1 MSRSWI
7 AVASANHVRIG
18 REAGFMQVCHGKAA
32 PLKRSAP
39 GDRVIYYS
47 PTEAFGCKDRLQAFT
62 AIGVVEETAA
72 YQVDVDP
79 GFRPWRRDVAWWRA
93 VETPI
98 RPLLGRLSFT
108 SDRGGWGYRLRFGL
122 FEIDNDDAELIAEAM
137 LTEPRMHVDRKQ
149 AKVPVQCTLA
159 L

>member
-18 REAGFMQVCHGKAA
+18 RAAGFMQVCHGKAA

-47 PTEAFGCKDRLQAFT
+47 PTETFGGKDRLQAFT
-62 AIGVVEETAA
+62 AIGVIEETAA
-72 YQVDVDP
+72 YQVEAHL

-93 VETPI
+93 METPI

-108 SDRGGWGYRLRFGL
+108 SDRTGWGYRLRFGL
-122 FEIDNDDAELIAEAM
+122 FEIDNEDAELIAEAM
-137 LTEPRMHVDRKQ
+137 FAEPLVHAARTQ
-149 AKVPVQCTLA
+149 TTVPMQGSLA
-159 L
+159 F